1 MNNRHNFD
9 SIIQNQ
15 KNFNVVS
22 NNKNQF
28 ESIIS
33 NRHFFEIIFSGS
45 FINGEIWNASFD
57 QTIALEANIIITSY
71 GRTEISSSF
80 SSIVNPVLIQYLNII
95 TSASCSMELTLDSL
109 INIPSM
115 ELYLSNNIEGTLF
128 QNIKINNIETMIESS
143 YMEFVPEYRHYFLLN
158 NYSGSMLDV
167 LDSMLLQDMDY
178 ELV

>member
-33 NRHFFEIIFSGS
+33 NQHFFEIIFSGS
-45 FINGEIWNASFD
+45 FIQGEVWNANFE
-57 QTIALEANIIITSY
+57 QTINLETNIIVTNY
-71 GRTEISSSF
+71 GRVEISSSF
-80 SSIVNPVLIQYLNII
+80 SSVINPVLIQYLNIV
-95 TSASCSMELTLDSL
+95 TSASCSMELIIDSL
-109 INIPSM
+109 INMPSM
-115 ELYLSNNIEGTLF
+115 ELYLSSNIEGILS
-128 QNIKINNIETMIESS
+128 QNIKINSIETMIETS

-158 NYSGSMLDV
+158 NYTGSMLDV